1 MDLLCFPEPPCL
13 RLAPTFGNKT
23 TKVGLRSPGREEENK
38 AIPALLKHKRKPYP
52 EVGTGVLQKMGARS
66 PLGKEAVLMSL
77 REDGAAPCCRTPLIQ
92 ESYKLRRV
100 SFPPFVCYKKKKLMI
115 RPHQVLAQVILGG
128 ALGPLGLEVTNRGHY
143 QDVQDPVQLSR
154 PKFTYNYNED
164 KRTDCC

>member
-52 EVGTGVLQKMGARS
+52 EVGAGVLQKMGARC

-77 REDGAAPCCRTPLIQ
+77 REDGAAPCCRTPIIQ
-92 ESYKLRRV
+92 ESYKPRRV
-100 SFPPFVCYKKKKLMI
+100 IFPLCLLQEKKINDSSSPSFSTGHSWRSPWPTWVRSHQQGSLSGRSRS
-115 RPHQVLAQVILGG
+115 RPVIPSQV
-128 ALGPLGLEVTNRGHY
+128 H
-143 QDVQDPVQLSR
+143 VQL
-154 PKFTYNYNED
+154 
-164 KRTDCC
+164 